1 MSWSRYLPEA
11 DGCVKRGV
19 VVRRSA
25 VLVGSP
31 SGRVFGSGMAFV
43 SYSYVYFLLGA
54 VLLRWSA
61 PRRAV
66 PAVLLAAGTFFLW
79 TFGSLG
85 LALLLG
91 AATIAFGTGLGMARR
106 PNLRRPLVVGAVVL
120 LVGNLGLFKYA
131 DFLVRELRALG
142 ALAGLP
148 GLLPLPGLAPPV
160 AISFFTFQLVAYV
173 VDVSRGAWPAE
184 RDFVRFLA
192 YATFFPNVVSGPIVR
207 PAELLPQ
214 LARPASFD
222 AERFSTSVFLFLGG
236 AFKKVVLADSLAPAV
251 GRVFDGAG
259 PLTAP
264 AAWIGALAFAAQL
277 YCDFSGYT
285 DMARGAAG
293 MLGFELPP
301 NFRLPYLS
309 TSIAE
314 FWRRWHISLS
324 FWLRDYVY
332 IPLGGSRRGRFRT
345 YLNLLG
351 TMALAGLWH
360 GAAWTMVVWGLLHG
374 ALLALHRAFRD
385 LVARRAGLARVRASR
400 PWNVGG
406 AVLTLLCVSLAWVF
420 FRAPSLRAAG
430 RVLRAMF
437 TGPLAVDG
445 LAEFRPALVALAVVA
460 AGHAVVVGDA
470 PMRAYRALS
479 PALRGLLWA
488 ALILALFWFAAP
500 PAAFYYAMF

>member
-1 MSWSRYLPEA
+1 
-11 DGCVKRGV
+11 
-19 VVRRSA
+19 
-25 VLVGSP
+25 
-31 SGRVFGSGMAFV
+31 MAFT
-43 SYSYVYFLLGA
+43 SYSYLYFLLLV
-54 VLLRWSA
+54 VLVRWSA

-85 LALLLG
+85 LVLLFG
-91 AATIAFGTGLGMARR
+91 AATLAFGAGRGMARR
-106 PNLRRPLVVGAVVL
+106 PDLRRPLLVAAVVL
-120 LVGNLGLFKYA
+120 LVGNLALFKYA

-148 GLLPLPGLAPPV
+148 GLLPLPGLAAPV

-173 VDVSRGAWPAE
+173 VEVSRGAWPAE
-184 RDFVRFLA
+184 RDFLRFLA
-192 YATFFPNVVSGPIVR
+192 YAAFFPNVVSGPIVR

-214 LARPASFD
+214 LACPAGFD
-222 AERFSTSVFLFLGG
+222 AERFSASVFLFLGG
-236 AFKKVVLADSLAPAV
+236 AFKKVVLADALAPAV
-251 GRVFDGAG
+251 GGVFDGAG
-259 PLTAP
+259 TLAAP
-264 AAWIGALAFAAQL
+264 AAWVGALAFTAQL

-332 IPLGGSRRGRFRT
+332 IPLGGSRRGRPRT
-345 YLNLLG
+345 YLNLLA
-351 TMALAGLWH
+351 TMAIAGLWH

-385 LVARRAGLARVRASR
+385 LVANRAGLARLRASR
-400 PWNVGG
+400 PWKVGG
-406 AVLTLLCVSLAWVF
+406 AVLTLCCVNLAWVF

-437 TGPLAVDG
+437 AGPFAVAG
-445 LAEFRPALVALAVVA
+445 LAEFRTALVVLAVVA
-460 AGHAVVVGDA
+460 AGHALVAGDA